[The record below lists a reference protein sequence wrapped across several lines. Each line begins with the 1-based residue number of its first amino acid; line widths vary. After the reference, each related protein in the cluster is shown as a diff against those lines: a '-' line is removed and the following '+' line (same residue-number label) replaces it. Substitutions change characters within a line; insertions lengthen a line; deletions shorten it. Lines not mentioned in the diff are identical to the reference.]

1 MSIMNYPNPT
11 ELSISTMTV
20 VSNIKDNKNLDDPI
34 KLDLLSRII
43 NICDDDDEVLKL
55 KEGGITKVDYYTNL
69 ERNNINI
76 NSMKFLKKNPFFN
89 QVSLVFKYF
98 DCRAVNVKL
107 FNNGKLQ
114 MTGIQSENE
123 SEYIS
128 KNIINILKKSKLKIY
143 TSINDLYSE
152 NKEPKI
158 NDYVLVYNNK
168 SDKLS
173 YYRWNYLNIIDN
185 IELVLDLKLFD
196 TNELKSEF
204 IKLNGWV
211 SDYNIIK
218 FINVLNN
225 QLKLLNN
232 KYVNMSEKINEI
244 NKLNNNDNLSEKS
257 KSLNVNHEIF
267 KLTKILM
274 YYKTTISHL
283 SNVIKTLTK
292 IQECDNQLISFITK
306 KYREELTELIDM
318 EDLSPF
324 YEFNFIDDIEN
335 YKLQNIKIELINS
348 DYTTNFMINNTKLNV
363 IVKQKYKS
371 FSSYEPNEYPG
382 VKNKFFWNEKNIGNQ
397 GRCDCLPKCIER
409 GKKSICIQ
417 ITISVFQSGSV
428 IITGAKSV
436 QQIKDAYKYINDIF
450 RENYEDIYCKQQLEP
465 GKSQEKINNAR
476 KITRKKRLFYFKNED
491 LFENYK
497 YVLPPTDQ

>member
-1 MSIMNYPNPT
+1 
-11 ELSISTMTV
+11 
-20 VSNIKDNKNLDDPI
+20 
-34 KLDLLSRII
+34 
-43 NICDDDDEVLKL
+43 
-55 KEGGITKVDYYTNL
+55 
-69 ERNNINI
+69 
-76 NSMKFLKKNPFFN
+76 
-89 QVSLVFKYF
+89 
-98 DCRAVNVKL
+98 
-107 FNNGKLQ
+107 
-114 MTGIQSENE
+114 
-123 SEYIS
+123 
-128 KNIINILKKSKLKIY
+128 
-143 TSINDLYSE
+143 
-152 NKEPKI
+152 
-158 NDYVLVYNNK
+158 
-168 SDKLS
+168 
-173 YYRWNYLNIIDN
+173 
-185 IELVLDLKLFD
+185 
-196 TNELKSEF
+196 
-204 IKLNGWV
+204 
-211 SDYNIIK
+211 
-218 FINVLNN
+218 
-225 QLKLLNN
+225 
-232 KYVNMSEKINEI
+232 
-244 NKLNNNDNLSEKS
+244 
-257 KSLNVNHEIF
+257 
-267 KLTKILM
+267 M

-292 IQECDNQLISFITK
+292 SQECDNQLISFITK

-417 ITISVFQSGSV
+417 ITISVFQ
-428 IITGAKSV
+428 IL
-436 QQIKDAYKYINDIF
+436 IF